1 MEQNKKFSP
10 TGLERAWILYDVGNS
25 AFVLLVAT
33 LIPIFFN
40 ALAEEGGLS
49 SVDYLAYWGYAA
61 SAVTII
67 TAVLSPILGTLA
79 DTRGFKKPIFILC
92 LVVGVAGCCAMGL
105 AKTWLPFLLIFVFAK
120 VGFSGSLVFYDS
132 MLSDVTT
139 PDRMDVV
146 SSRGYA
152 WGYIGSCVPF
162 VVCLALVLGSG
173 AIGLSQMTALNI
185 ALFITAAWWLAM
197 TLPLLKSYRQLH
209 YVEVEKHAIRQS
221 FARIGHTLRH
231 LHEDKQVFW
240 FLLAFFCYID
250 GVYTIIDMAT
260 AYGTALGLD
269 TTGLL
274 LALLVTQIVAFP
286 SALIFGRLS
295 AKYPSTT
302 LIPVCIAAYAGI
314 ALFAFFLT
322 QQWQFWV
329 LAFVVGMFQGGVQ
342 ALSRSHFAKI
352 IPPEKSGEYFGLF
365 DICGKGASF
374 LGTMIVSVGSQL
386 TGSANVGVGSLIV
399 LFIVGFVL
407 FRVSY
412 KEGVITEKCTLLR
425 AKRVPEKPL

>member
-1 MEQNKKFSP
+1 MEQNKKFSL

-61 SAVTII
+61 SAVTVI

-92 LVVGVAGCCAMGL
+92 LVVGVAGCCAMGV

-197 TLPLLKSYRQLH
+197 TLPLLKTYRQLH

-399 LFIVGFVL
+399 LFVVGFVL
-407 FRVSY
+407 FRVSC
-412 KEGVITEKCTLLR
+412 KAGIITDS
-425 AKRVPEKPL
+425 VN

>member
-1 MEQNKKFSP
+1 MEQNKKSSL

-105 AKTWLPFLLIFVFAK
+105 SKTWLPFLLIFVFAK

-197 TLPLLKSYRQLH
+197 TLPLLKTYRQLH

-322 QQWQFWV
+322 EQWQFWV

-407 FRVSY
+407 FRVSC
-412 KEGVITEKCTLLR
+412 KEGMITE
-425 AKRVPEKPL
+425 

>member
-1 MEQNKKFSP
+1 MEQNKKFSL

-49 SVDYLAYWGYAA
+49 SVEYLAYWGYAA

-92 LVVGVAGCCAMGL
+92 LVVGVAGCCAMGV

-197 TLPLLKSYRQLH
+197 TLPLLKTYRQLH

-322 QQWQFWV
+322 RQWQFWV

-399 LFIVGFVL
+399 LFVVGFVL
-407 FRVSY
+407 FRVSC
-412 KEGVITEKCTLLR
+412 KAGVITDS
-425 AKRVPEKPL
+425 VN

>member
-1 MEQNKKFSP
+1 MEQNKKSSL

-61 SAVTII
+61 SAVTVI

-295 AKYPSTT
+295 AKYPSSQ
-302 LIPVCIAAYAGI
+302 LIPVCIAAYTGI
-314 ALFAFFLT
+314 AVFAFFLT

-329 LAFVVGMFQGGVQ
+329 LAVMVGMFQGGVQ

-352 IPPEKSGEYFGLF
+352 IPAEKSGEYFGLF

-386 TGSANVGVGSLIV
+386 TGSANVGVGSIAV
-399 LFIVGFVL
+399 LFVIGFVL
-407 FRVSY
+407 FRVSCR
-412 KEGVITEKCTLLR
+412 TEH
-425 AKRVPEKPL
+425 AKQV

>member
-61 SAVTII
+61 SAVTVI

-274 LALLVTQIVAFP
+274 LALLLTQIVAFP
-286 SALIFGRLS
+286 SALVFGRLS

-407 FRVSY
+407 FRVSC
-412 KEGVITEKCTLLR
+412 KAGIITDS
-425 AKRVPEKPL
+425 VN

>member
-1 MEQNKKFSP
+1 MEQNKKFSL

-139 PDRMDVV
+139 PERMDVV

-197 TLPLLKSYRQLH
+197 TLPLLKTYRQLH

-412 KEGVITEKCTLLR
+412 KEGAITE
-425 AKRVPEKPL
+425 

>member
-1 MEQNKKFSP
+1 MEQNKKFSL

-132 MLSDVTT
+132 MLNDVTT

-197 TLPLLKSYRQLH
+197 TLPLLKTYRQLH

-274 LALLVTQIVAFP
+274 LALLLTQIVAFP

-399 LFIVGFVL
+399 LFVVGFVL
-407 FRVSY
+407 FRVSC
-412 KEGVITEKCTLLR
+412 KEGMITE
-425 AKRVPEKPL
+425 

>member
-197 TLPLLKSYRQLH
+197 TLPLLKTYRQLH

-274 LALLVTQIVAFP
+274 LALLLTQIVAFP

-407 FRVSY
+407 FRVSDQ
-412 KEGVITEKCTLLR
+412 K
-425 AKRVPEKPL
+425 

>member
-1 MEQNKKFSP
+1 MEQNKKFSL

-49 SVDYLAYWGYAA
+49 SVEYLAYWGYAA

-162 VVCLALVLGSG
+162 VICLALVLGSG

-197 TLPLLKSYRQLH
+197 TLPLLKTYRQLH

-329 LAFVVGMFQGGVQ
+329 LAVIVGMFQGGVQ

-399 LFIVGFVL
+399 LFVVGFVL
-407 FRVSY
+407 FRVSC
-412 KEGVITEKCTLLR
+412 KEGVITG
-425 AKRVPEKPL
+425 